1 MKHPATVRF
10 TEEMH
15 GAVGFGAATHRE
27 GWEQGI
33 ASTCPFMF
41 HLTISVSDLDRFA
54 DDPDHTAPAIGWVRC
69 PPLADTN
76 MPVERG
82 EFNLFAPGFAD
93 GRLTMRYRLWFRDGA
108 GNPLTMN
115 GFKDVGDD
123 PGLDMWKD
131 TTSLYVNLLTGHVEE
146 PPRAGAGRPVPD
158 DPALVRARGILV
170 IRTRDFARQLTTFR
184 GTAGGVTRFGG
195 MFMTALWRTYRGRDK

>member
-1 MKHPATVRF
+1 MKKPATVRF

-15 GAVGFGAATHRE
+15 GALGFGAETHRE

-69 PPLADTN
+69 PPLSGTN

-93 GRLTMRYRLWFRDGA
+93 GRLTMRYRLWFRDVCGQPA
-108 GNPLTMN
+108 
-115 GFKDVGDD
+115 DD
-123 PGLDMWKD
+123 ERLQ
-131 TTSLYVNLLTGHVEE
+131 
-146 PPRAGAGRPVPD
+146 GR
-158 DPALVRARGILV
+158 R
-170 IRTRDFARQLTTFR
+170 
-184 GTAGGVTRFGG
+184 
-195 MFMTALWRTYRGRDK
+195 